1 MLLDESCHQILTL
14 SIIKY
19 NNLYTAG
26 FQIAFTT
33 DEVHILPNDDPW
45 DVVQKDGTGA
55 HVTWAVQKQDESIDE
70 VVRYICK
77 INEYLSVVY
86 CSHTVRIA
94 NNNKSA
100 KMKSSQ

>member
-1 MLLDESCHQILTL
+1 MLLDEFFHQILAL

-33 DEVHILPNDDPW
+33 DEVYILPNDDPW

-70 VVRYICK
+70 VVRYIFK
-77 INEYLSVVY
+77 INKYLSVVY

-94 NNNKSA
+94 NKSA